1 MTLIIGIIG
10 ATMER
15 TLAEI
20 VRLHRKHGCLTRN
33 QLADLAGVGKT
44 VIYDIEAGKETI
56 RFTTLKKILNA
67 LNIKMIFT
75 SPVMEDD
82 REKG

>member
-1 MTLIIGIIG
+1 MTLIIG

-15 TLAEI
+15 TLAEN
-20 VRLHRKHGCLTRN
+20 VRLHRKHGGLTRN

-56 RFTTLKKILNA
+56 RFATLKKILNA

>member
-1 MTLIIGIIG
+1 MTLIIG

-20 VRLHRKHGCLTRN
+20 VRLHRKHGGLARN

-56 RFTTLKKILNA
+56 RFATLKKILNA